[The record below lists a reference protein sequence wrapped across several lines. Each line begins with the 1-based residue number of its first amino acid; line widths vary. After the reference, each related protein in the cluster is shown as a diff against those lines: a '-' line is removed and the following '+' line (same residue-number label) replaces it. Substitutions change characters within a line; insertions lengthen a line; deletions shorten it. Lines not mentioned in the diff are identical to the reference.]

1 LHSHR
6 HKEANMPSDTP
17 VEPQGTPPPVK
28 ANGAAP
34 ARRRSGGP
42 PDRKSKARPS
52 ARDNHATSEPTELH
66 PTVEAAV
73 HKVVHGASNGSA
85 EDEASDLMD
94 ETVAP
99 EEAAT
104 AQLDDLMAEVLS
116 SPEEYGAQAP
126 TPTGF
131 SIRKPGLDEW
141 FRVHPDFK
149 PDFYLYQPTVKNRR
163 DHVYLVRKAFAP
175 LFGAAAKPV
184 TLRMCVNS
192 QGDAFVWLHPM
203 SDSGLGASWARSRAD
218 IAGAAAKNWI
228 SITSGDGC
236 YNIKPPIDPSV
247 FDEPKWPSG
256 NFNEWVHR
264 TFPTTIQVNAKDH
277 PAVEYHQGKRKT
289 L

>member
-1 LHSHR
+1 M
-6 HKEANMPSDTP
+6 ANDTSKLAAQDARP
-17 VEPQGTPPPVK
+17 NAASNPPPK
-28 ANGAAP
+28 ASGTDLSKAKTSPKLKLDRDNGAAHEP
-34 ARRRSGGP
+34 A
-42 PDRKSKARPS
+42 AI
-52 ARDNHATSEPTELH
+52 H
-66 PTVEAAV
+66 PTVEAV
-73 HKVVHGASNGSA
+73 VESIVHGTNGA
-85 EDEASDLMD
+85 GEATAQDLMS

-99 EEAAT
+99 EDAAT
-104 AQLDDLMAEVLS
+104 SQLDDLMAEVLS
-116 SPEEYGAQAP
+116 SPEEYGAQAA

-149 PDFYLYQPTVKNRR
+149 PDFFLYQPTVKNRR

-192 QGDAFVWLHPM
+192 QGDAFIWLHPM
-203 SDSGLGASWARSRAD
+203 SDSGLGASWARSRAEV
-218 IAGAAAKNWI
+218 AGEAAKRWI
-228 SITSGDGC
+228 TITSGDGC
-236 YNIKPPIDPSV
+236 YNIKLPIDPSV

-256 NFNEWVHR
+256 TFNEWVHR
-264 TFPTTIQVNAKDH
+264 TFPPTIQVNAKDH